1 MGQRASLHPTELL
14 SLAQALG
21 LCCRHVEA
29 QQDALLDMKSRA
41 FTQEEMEQLSPSDRR
56 LLDPFAYRYTRL
68 QDDMGKR
75 RLDDR

>member
-1 MGQRASLHPTELL
+1 
-14 SLAQALG
+14 
-21 LCCRHVEA
+21 
-29 QQDALLDMKSRA
+29 MKSRA
-41 FTQEEMEQLSPSDRR
+41 FTQEETEQLSPSDRR